1 MRRQQLELRER
12 MMDLVPGD
20 QTNARAR
27 VEEQI
32 GKDEVRF
39 RARRDVVDAM
49 WESKRGSQRDAMT
62 QQTAAGAAKLE
73 ELKREMGLSAAPA
86 APAPARPAEQAQE
99 AGQSDGAAGG
109 A

>member
-1 MRRQQLELRER
+1 MCIRDRSKELEKLARNDTRLVARARMTGMRRQQLELRER

-62 QQTAAGAAKLE
+62 
-73 ELKREMGLSAAPA
+73 LSLIHI
-86 APAPARPAEQAQE
+86 
-99 AGQSDGAAGG
+99 
-109 A
+109 